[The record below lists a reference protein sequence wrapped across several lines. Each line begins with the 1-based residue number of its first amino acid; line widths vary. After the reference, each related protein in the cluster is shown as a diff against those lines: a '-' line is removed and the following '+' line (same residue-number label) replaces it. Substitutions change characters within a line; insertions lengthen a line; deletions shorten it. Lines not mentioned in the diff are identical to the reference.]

1 METSFFHKLVGFNPK
16 TMKVRTEILA
26 GVTTFLTMS
35 YILAVNPDILSA
47 TGMDKGAVFTA
58 TALASAIATLLIA
71 FLAKLPFAQAPGM
84 GLNAFFAFTLVL
96 GMGYSWQT
104 ALAAVFAEGIIFI
117 IITILNIREKV
128 VNCIPLNLRY
138 AMSVGIGMFIA
149 FIGLKNSGIIVDNP
163 ATLVAL
169 GSFTNVSLVAV
180 IGIILSGVLMA
191 KGVKGALF
199 YTILICT
206 AIGIPMGVTTLPENF
221 SPISIPPSMEP
232 TFMHFDF
239 KSLLNLDM
247 FFIVMLLVFIDLFNT
262 IGTLVGALAKTE
274 MMDEKGNVPRMK
286 EALLADAIGTSVGAV
301 CGTSTV
307 TTYVES
313 AAGIAEGGRSGM
325 TAAVT
330 GGLFLVALLFAPVFL
345 LVPSAATTGA
355 LVMVGVFMM
364 DSIRKVE
371 FDDVTET
378 LPVFA
383 TILFMVLSYS
393 IAEGMALGMMSY
405 AILKLLTGRYKEVS
419 ITLYILTVLLILRYI
434 YY

>member
-104 ALAAVFAEGIIFI
+104 ALAAVLAEGIIFI
-117 IITILNIREKV
+117 IITLLNIREKV

>member
-1 METSFFHKLVGFNPK
+1 
-16 TMKVRTEILA
+16 
-26 GVTTFLTMS
+26 
-35 YILAVNPDILSA
+35 
-47 TGMDKGAVFTA
+47 
-58 TALASAIATLLIA
+58 
-71 FLAKLPFAQAPGM
+71 
-84 GLNAFFAFTLVL
+84 
-96 GMGYSWQT
+96 
-104 ALAAVFAEGIIFI
+104 
-117 IITILNIREKV
+117 
-128 VNCIPLNLRY
+128 
-138 AMSVGIGMFIA
+138 
-149 FIGLKNSGIIVDNP
+149 
-163 ATLVAL
+163 
-169 GSFTNVSLVAV
+169 
-180 IGIILSGVLMA
+180 
-191 KGVKGALF
+191 
-199 YTILICT
+199 
-206 AIGIPMGVTTLPENF
+206 
-221 SPISIPPSMEP
+221 
-232 TFMHFDF
+232 
-239 KSLLNLDM
+239 M

-262 IGTLVGALAKTE
+262 IGTLVGAMAKTE

-286 EALLADAIGTSVGAV
+286 EALLADAIGTTVGAV

-325 TAAVT
+325 TSVVT
-330 GGLFLVALLFAPVFL
+330 GGLFIVALLFAPIFL

-364 DSIRKVE
+364 DSIRKIE

>member
-58 TALASAIATLLIA
+58 TALASAIGTLLLA

-117 IITILNIREKV
+117 IITVLNIREKV

-221 SPISIPPSMEP
+221 SPISAPPSMEP

-239 KSLLNLDM
+239 KSLLSLDM

-262 IGTLVGALAKTE
+262 IGTLVGAMAKTE

-286 EALLADAIGTSVGAV
+286 EALLADAIGTTVGAV

-325 TAAVT
+325 TSVVT
-330 GGLFLVALLFAPVFL
+330 GGLFIVALLFAPIFL

-364 DSIRKVE
+364 DSIRKIE

>member
-58 TALASAIATLLIA
+58 TALASAIGTLLLA

-104 ALAAVFAEGIIFI
+104 ALAAVLAEGIIFI
-117 IITILNIREKV
+117 IITLLNIREKV